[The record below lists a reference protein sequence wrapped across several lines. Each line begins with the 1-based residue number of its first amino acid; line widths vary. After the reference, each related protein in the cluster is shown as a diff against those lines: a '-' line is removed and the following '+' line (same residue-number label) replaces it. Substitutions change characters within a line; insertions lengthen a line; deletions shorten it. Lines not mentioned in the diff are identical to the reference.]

1 MLQKKDVEVNKLV
14 HQIFTF
20 MKPGKD
26 FQYRLKY
33 GL

>member
-14 HQIFTF
+14 HQIFTL
-20 MKPGKD
+20 MNPGKD
-26 FQYRLKY
+26 FQSRLKY